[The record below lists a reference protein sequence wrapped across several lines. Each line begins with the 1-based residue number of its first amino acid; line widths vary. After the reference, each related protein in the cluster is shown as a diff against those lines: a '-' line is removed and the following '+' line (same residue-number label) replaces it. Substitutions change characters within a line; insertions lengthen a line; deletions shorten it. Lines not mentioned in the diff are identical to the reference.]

1 MINVTASLQIRN
13 GIYQAVLSYKKN
25 EKWETKWKS
34 TGIKAIKGNKKKAEN
49 KKEEIRKKFQEE
61 INSDN
66 IDNEDILFID
76 YMKKWLK
83 MISSS
88 VEPTTLNGY
97 QGVIN
102 GRMTDYFKNTKI
114 TLQNIKPKHIQEF
127 YQYLLDEGLCG
138 NTVKHYHANIRKAL
152 QYAMKTDIILSNPA
166 DKVDLPKIEEYKPKF
181 YTSDEVKTLLNE
193 VIGTKLKIP
202 VMIDCFYGFR
212 RSEVIGLKW
221 SAVDFENDTITIDH
235 TITQSN
241 GKLII
246 RDKTKTKSS
255 KRTLPLEPIV
265 KSFLIELKEKQK
277 NNRELCGDS
286 YNKDYLEYICVDNC
300 GNIIRP
306 DYVTETFLKLLK
318 RKNLKIIRFH
328 DLRHTCASIL
338 LKNGANMKE
347 IQAWLGHS
355 NYNTTANLY
364 VHLDSSSVNNTGK
377 VMANVFGTKKRSS
390 CCLKLT
396 TSRNIIKWLE
406 RESNSCL

>member
-34 TGIKAIKGNKKKAEN
+34 TGIKAIKGNKKKAET
-49 KKEEIRKKFQEE
+49 KKEEIRQKFQEE

-66 IDNEDILFID
+66 IDNEDMLFID

-83 MISSS
+83 MISAS

-97 QGVIN
+97 KGVIN
-102 GRMTDYFKNTKI
+102 GRMTDYFQNKKI

-127 YQYLLDEGLCG
+127 YQYLLDEGLSG

-181 YTSDEVKTLLNE
+181 YTSDEVKILLNE
-193 VIGTKLKIP
+193 VIGTKLEIP

-235 TITQSN
+235 TITQIN

-265 KSFLIELKEKQK
+265 KSFLIELKEKQEK
-277 NNRELCGDS
+277 NRELCGDS

-364 VHLDSSSVNNTGK
+364 AHLDSSSVNNTGK
-377 VMANVFGTKKRSS
+377 VMANVFSIKKEVASA
-390 CCLKLT
+390 
-396 TSRNIIKWLE
+396 
-406 RESNSCL
+406 

>member
-1 MINVTASLQIRN
+1 MIDVTGSLQIKN
-13 GIYQAVLSYKKN
+13 KIYQAVLSYKQDN
-25 EKWETKWKS
+25 KWKTKWVS
-34 TGIKAIKGNKKKAEN
+34 TKVPAVKGNKKQAQAKL
-49 KKEEIRKKFQEE
+49 EEIKARFQEE
-61 INSDN
+61 INSEH
-66 IDNEDILFID
+66 IDNDEILFID

-83 MISSS
+83 MIKAS
-88 VEPTTLNGY
+88 VEETTYNGY
-97 QGVIN
+97 KGVVN
-102 GRMTDYFKNTKI
+102 GRMTDYFQNKNKNI
-114 TLQNIKPKHIQEF
+114 TLQNIKPKHIQDF
-127 YQYLLDEGLCG
+127 YQYLLDEGLSG

-152 QYAMKTDIILSNPA
+152 QHAMKIDIILSNPA

-193 VIGTKLKIP
+193 VIGTKLEIP

-221 SAVDFENDTITIDH
+221 SAIDFEKNTITINH

-255 KRTLPLEPIV
+255 KRSLPLEPIV
-265 KSFLIELKEKQK
+265 KSFLLELKEKQEK
-277 NNRELCGDS
+277 NKELCGDS
-286 YNKDYLEYICVDNC
+286 YNQEYLEYICVDNC
-300 GNIIRP
+300 GNLIRP

-318 RKNLKIIRFH
+318 KKKLKIIRFH

-338 LKNGANMKE
+338 LKNGVNMKE

-364 VHLDSSSVNNTGK
+364 AHLDTSSVTNTGK
-377 VMANVFGTKKRSS
+377 VITNVFGTKKEIA
-390 CCLKLT
+390 T
-396 TSRNIIKWLE
+396 A
-406 RESNSCL
+406 

>member
-1 MINVTASLQIRN
+1 MVDVTGSLQIKN
-13 GIYQAVLSYKKN
+13 KIYQAVLSYKQDN
-25 EKWETKWKS
+25 KWKTKWVS
-34 TGIKAIKGNKKKAEN
+34 TKVPAVKGNKKQAQAKL
-49 KKEEIRKKFQEE
+49 EEIRLQFQEE

-66 IDNEDILFID
+66 IEDEKILFID

-83 MISSS
+83 MIKAS
-88 VEPTTLNGY
+88 VEETTYNGY
-97 QGVIN
+97 KGVVN
-102 GRMTDYFKNTKI
+102 GRLSDYFNDKKI
-114 TLQNIKPKHIQEF
+114 TLQDIKPKHIQDF
-127 YQYLLDEGLCG
+127 YQYLLDDGLSG

-193 VIGTKLKIP
+193 VLGTKLEIP

-221 SAVDFENDTITIDH
+221 SAVDFEKDTITINH

-265 KSFLIELKEKQK
+265 KSFLLELKEKQEK
-277 NNRELCGDS
+277 NKELCGSS
-286 YNKDYLEYICVDNC
+286 YNQDYLEYICVDAG

-318 RKNLKIIRFH
+318 KKNLKIIRFH

-364 VHLDSSSVNNTGK
+364 AHLDTSSVNDVGK
-377 VMANVFGTKKRSS
+377 VITSVFSTKKEVA
-390 CCLKLT
+390 T
-396 TSRNIIKWLE
+396 A
-406 RESNSCL
+406 

>member
-88 VEPTTLNGY
+88 VEPTTLTGY

-181 YTSDEVKTLLNE
+181 YTSDEVKILLNE
-193 VIGTKLKIP
+193 VIGTKLEIP

-265 KSFLIELKEKQK
+265 KSFLIELKEKQEK
-277 NNRELCGDS
+277 NKELCGDS

-347 IQAWLGHS
+347 IQVWLGHS

-364 VHLDSSSVNNTGK
+364 AHLDSSSVNNTGK
-377 VMANVFGTKKRSS
+377 VMANVFSIKKEVASA
-390 CCLKLT
+390 
-396 TSRNIIKWLE
+396 
-406 RESNSCL
+406 

>member
-34 TGIKAIKGNKKKAEN
+34 TGIKAIKGNKKKAET

-181 YTSDEVKTLLNE
+181 YTSDEVKKLLNE
-193 VIGTKLKIP
+193 VIGTKLEIP

-265 KSFLIELKEKQK
+265 KSFLIELKEKQEK
-277 NNRELCGDS
+277 NRELCGDS

-364 VHLDSSSVNNTGK
+364 AHLDSSSVNNTGK
-377 VMANVFGTKKRSS
+377 VMANVFSIKKEVASA
-390 CCLKLT
+390 
-396 TSRNIIKWLE
+396 
-406 RESNSCL
+406 

>member
-193 VIGTKLKIP
+193 VIGTKLEIP

-221 SAVDFENDTITIDH
+221 SAVDFENDTITINH

-255 KRTLPLEPIV
+255 KRSLPLEPIV
-265 KSFLIELKEKQK
+265 KSFLLELKEKQEK
-277 NNRELCGDS
+277 NKELCGDS
-286 YNKDYLEYICVDNC
+286 YNQEYLEYICVDNC
-300 GNIIRP
+300 GNLIRP

-318 RKNLKIIRFH
+318 KKKLKIIRFH

-364 VHLDSSSVNNTGK
+364 AHLDTSSVCNTGK
-377 VMANVFGTKKRSS
+377 VITNVFGTKK
-390 CCLKLT
+390 
-396 TSRNIIKWLE
+396 E
-406 RESNSCL
+406 VAFA

>member
-1 MINVTASLQIRN
+1 MIDVTGSLQIKN
-13 GIYQAVLSYKKN
+13 NKYQAVLSYKQDN
-25 EKWETKWKS
+25 KWKTKLVS
-34 TGIKAIKGNKKKAEN
+34 TKIPAVKGNKKLATAKL
-49 KKEEIRKKFQEE
+49 EEIKKQFQEE
-61 INSDN
+61 INSVH
-66 IDNEDILFID
+66 IDNEEILFID

-83 MISSS
+83 MIKAS
-88 VEPTTLNGY
+88 VEETTYNGY
-97 QGVIN
+97 KSIVN
-102 GRMTDYFKNTKI
+102 GRVSDYFNNKKI
-114 TLQNIKPKHIQEF
+114 TLQDIKPKHIQDF
-127 YQYLLDEGLCG
+127 YQYLLDDGLSG

-152 QYAMKTDIILSNPA
+152 QYAMKTDIIPSNPA
-166 DKVDLPKIEEYKPKF
+166 DKVDLPKIEEYNPNF

-193 VIGTKLKIP
+193 VIGTKLEIP

-221 SAVDFENDTITIDH
+221 SAIDFENKTITINH

-265 KSFLIELKEKQK
+265 ESFLLELKEKQEK
-277 NNRELCGDS
+277 NKELCGNS
-286 YNKDYLEYICVDNC
+286 YNQEWLEYICVDVC
-300 GNIIRP
+300 GNLIRP

-318 RKNLKIIRFH
+318 KKNLKQIRFH

-364 VHLDSSSVNNTGK
+364 AHLDTSSVNEVGK
-377 VMANVFGTKKRSS
+377 VITNVFMPKKEVASA
-390 CCLKLT
+390 
-396 TSRNIIKWLE
+396 
-406 RESNSCL
+406 

>member
-1 MINVTASLQIRN
+1 MIDVTGSLQIKN
-13 GIYQAVLSYKKN
+13 KIYQAVLSYKQDN
-25 EKWETKWKS
+25 KWKTKWVS
-34 TGIKAIKGNKKKAEN
+34 TKIPTIKGNKKLANAKL
-49 KKEEIRKKFQEE
+49 EEIKKQFQEE

-76 YMKKWLK
+76 YMKNWLK

-97 QGVIN
+97 KGVVN
-102 GRMTDYFKNTKI
+102 GRMTDYFQNKKI

-127 YQYLLDEGLCG
+127 YQYLLDEGLSG

-181 YTSDEVKTLLNE
+181 YTSDEVKILLNE
-193 VIGTKLKIP
+193 VIGTKLEIP

-221 SAVDFENDTITIDH
+221 SAVDFENDTITINH

-255 KRTLPLEPIV
+255 KRSLPLEPIV
-265 KSFLIELKEKQK
+265 KSFLLELKEKQEK
-277 NNRELCGDS
+277 NKELCGDS
-286 YNKDYLEYICVDNC
+286 YNQEYLEYICVDNC
-300 GNIIRP
+300 GNLIRP

-318 RKNLKIIRFH
+318 KKKLKIIRFH

-364 VHLDSSSVNNTGK
+364 AHLDTSSVCNTGK
-377 VMANVFGTKKRSS
+377 VITNVFGTKK
-390 CCLKLT
+390 
-396 TSRNIIKWLE
+396 E
-406 RESNSCL
+406 VVAV

>member
-152 QYAMKTDIILSNPA
+152 QYAMKTDIILSNLA

-193 VIGTKLKIP
+193 VIGTKLEIP

-347 IQAWLGHS
+347 IQAWIGHS

-364 VHLDSSSVNNTGK
+364 AHLDSSSVNNTGK
-377 VMANVFGTKKRSS
+377 VMANVFSIKKEVASA
-390 CCLKLT
+390 
-396 TSRNIIKWLE
+396 
-406 RESNSCL
+406 

>member
-181 YTSDEVKTLLNE
+181 YTSDEVKILLNE
-193 VIGTKLKIP
+193 VIGTKLEIP

-235 TITQSN
+235 TITQSS

-265 KSFLIELKEKQK
+265 KSFLIELKEKQEK
-277 NNRELCGDS
+277 NRELCGDS

-364 VHLDSSSVNNTGK
+364 AHLDSSSINNTGK
-377 VMANVFGTKKRSS
+377 VMANVFGTKKEVA
-390 CCLKLT
+390 
-396 TSRNIIKWLE
+396 IA
-406 RESNSCL
+406 

>member
-1 MINVTASLQIRN
+1 MIDVTGSLQIQN
-13 GIYQAVLSYKKN
+13 KIYQAVLSYKQDN
-25 EKWETKWKS
+25 KWKTKWVS
-34 TGIKAIKGNKKKAEN
+34 TKIPAVKGNKKQAQAKL
-49 KKEEIRKKFQEE
+49 EEIRIQFQEE

-66 IDNEDILFID
+66 IEDEKILFID

-83 MISSS
+83 MIKAS
-88 VEPTTLNGY
+88 VEETTYNGY
-97 QGVIN
+97 KGVVN
-102 GRMTDYFKNTKI
+102 GRLADYFSEKNI
-114 TLQNIKPKHIQEF
+114 TLQDIKPKHIQEF
-127 YQYLLDEGLCG
+127 YQYLLDEGLSG

-193 VIGTKLKIP
+193 VIGTKLEIP

-221 SAVDFENDTITIDH
+221 SAIDFEKDTITINH

-265 KSFLIELKEKQK
+265 KSFLLELKEKQE
-277 NNRELCGDS
+277 NNKKLCGNS
-286 YNKDYLEYICVDNC
+286 YNQDYLEYICVD
-300 GNIIRP
+300 IIRP

-318 RKNLKIIRFH
+318 KKNLKIIRFH

-364 VHLDSSSVNNTGK
+364 AHLDTSSVNDVGK
-377 VMANVFGTKKRSS
+377 VITNVFSARKEAVTA
-390 CCLKLT
+390 
-396 TSRNIIKWLE
+396 
-406 RESNSCL
+406 

>member
-34 TGIKAIKGNKKKAEN
+34 TGIKAIKGNKKKAET
-49 KKEEIRKKFQEE
+49 KKEEIRQKFQEE

-66 IDNEDILFID
+66 IDNEDMLFID

-83 MISSS
+83 MISAS

-97 QGVIN
+97 KGVIN
-102 GRMTDYFKNTKI
+102 GRMTDYFQNKKI

-127 YQYLLDEGLCG
+127 YQYLLDEGLSG

-152 QYAMKTDIILSNPA
+152 QYAMKTDIILSNHA

-181 YTSDEVKTLLNE
+181 YTSDEVKILLNE
-193 VIGTKLKIP
+193 VIGTKLEIP

-221 SAVDFENDTITIDH
+221 SAIDFENDTITIDH

-265 KSFLIELKEKQK
+265 KSFLIELKEKQEK
-277 NNRELCGDS
+277 NKELCGDS

-364 VHLDSSSVNNTGK
+364 AHLDSSSVNNTGK
-377 VMANVFGTKKRSS
+377 VMANVFSIKKEVASA
-390 CCLKLT
+390 
-396 TSRNIIKWLE
+396 
-406 RESNSCL
+406 

>member
-1 MINVTASLQIRN
+1 MIDVTGSLQIKN
-13 GIYQAVLSYKKN
+13 NKYQAVLSYKQDN
-25 EKWETKWKS
+25 KWKTKWVS
-34 TGIKAIKGNKKKAEN
+34 TKIPAVKGNKKLANAKL
-49 KKEEIRKKFQEE
+49 EEIKKQFQEE
-61 INSDN
+61 INSDH
-66 IDNEDILFID
+66 IDNEEILFVD

-83 MISSS
+83 MIKAS
-88 VEPTTLNGY
+88 VEETTYNGY
-97 QGVIN
+97 KGVVN
-102 GRMTDYFKNTKI
+102 GRLSDYFSNKKI
-114 TLQNIKPKHIQEF
+114 TLQNIKPKHIQDF
-127 YQYLLDEGLCG
+127 YQYLLDDGLSG

-152 QYAMKTDIILSNPA
+152 QYAMKTDIIPSNPA
-166 DKVDLPKIEEYKPKF
+166 DKVDLPKIEEYNPNF
-181 YTSDEVKTLLNE
+181 YTCDEVKTLLNE
-193 VIGTKLKIP
+193 VIGTKLEIP

-221 SAVDFENDTITIDH
+221 SAINFENKTITINH

-265 KSFLIELKEKQK
+265 ESFLLELKEKQEK
-277 NNRELCGDS
+277 NKELCGNS
-286 YNKDYLEYICVDNC
+286 YNQEWLEYICVDVC
-300 GNIIRP
+300 GNLIRP

-318 RKNLKIIRFH
+318 KKNLKQIRFH

-364 VHLDSSSVNNTGK
+364 AHLDTSSVNEVGK
-377 VMANVFGTKKRSS
+377 VITNVFMQKKEVVSA
-390 CCLKLT
+390 
-396 TSRNIIKWLE
+396 
-406 RESNSCL
+406 

>member
-1 MINVTASLQIRN
+1 MIDVTGSLQIKN
-13 GIYQAVLSYKKN
+13 NKYQAVLSYKQDN
-25 EKWETKWKS
+25 KWKTKWVS
-34 TGIKAIKGNKKKAEN
+34 TKIPAVKGNKKLANAKL
-49 KKEEIRKKFQEE
+49 EEIKKQFQEE
-61 INSDN
+61 INSDH
-66 IDNEDILFID
+66 IDNEEILFVD

-83 MISSS
+83 MIKAS
-88 VEPTTLNGY
+88 VEETTYNGY
-97 QGVIN
+97 KSIVN
-102 GRMTDYFKNTKI
+102 GRVSDYFSNKKI
-114 TLQNIKPKHIQEF
+114 TLQNIKPKHIQDF
-127 YQYLLDEGLCG
+127 YQYLLDDGLSG

-152 QYAMKTDIILSNPA
+152 QYAMKTDIIPSNPA
-166 DKVDLPKIEEYKPKF
+166 DKVDLPKIEEYNPNF

-193 VIGTKLKIP
+193 VIGTKLEIP

-221 SAVDFENDTITIDH
+221 SAIDFENKTITINH

-265 KSFLIELKEKQK
+265 ESFLLELKEKQEK
-277 NNRELCGDS
+277 NKELCGNS
-286 YNKDYLEYICVDNC
+286 YNQEWLEYICVDVC
-300 GNIIRP
+300 GNLIRP

-318 RKNLKIIRFH
+318 KKNLKQIRFH

-364 VHLDSSSVNNTGK
+364 AHLHTSSVHDVGK
-377 VMANVFGTKKRSS
+377 AITNVFGTKKEVA
-390 CCLKLT
+390 T
-396 TSRNIIKWLE
+396 A
-406 RESNSCL
+406 

>member
-1 MINVTASLQIRN
+1 MIDVTGSLQIKN
-13 GIYQAVLSYKKN
+13 KIYQAVLSYKQDN
-25 EKWETKWKS
+25 KWKTKWVS
-34 TGIKAIKGNKKKAEN
+34 TKIQAVKGNKKLAQAKL
-49 KKEEIRKKFQEE
+49 EETRKQFQEE
-61 INSDN
+61 INSDH
-66 IDNEDILFID
+66 IDNEEILFID

-83 MISSS
+83 MIKAS
-88 VEPTTLNGY
+88 VEETTYNGY
-97 QGVIN
+97 KGVVN
-102 GRMTDYFKNTKI
+102 GRMTDYFQNKNI
-114 TLQNIKPKHIQEF
+114 TLQNIKPKHIQDF
-127 YQYLLDEGLCG
+127 YQYLLDEGLSG

-152 QYAMKTDIILSNPA
+152 QHAMKIDIILSNPA

-193 VIGTKLKIP
+193 VIGTKLEIP

-221 SAVDFENDTITIDH
+221 SAIDFEKNTIIINH

-246 RDKTKTKSS
+246 RDKTKTRSS
-255 KRTLPLEPIV
+255 KRSLPLEPIV
-265 KSFLIELKEKQK
+265 KSFLLELKEKQEK
-277 NNRELCGDS
+277 NKELCGDS
-286 YNKDYLEYICVDNC
+286 YNQEYLEYICVDNC
-300 GNIIRP
+300 GNLIRP

-318 RKNLKIIRFH
+318 KKKLKIIRFH

-364 VHLDSSSVNNTGK
+364 AHLDTSSVTNTGK
-377 VMANVFGTKKRSS
+377 VITNVFGTKKEVA
-390 CCLKLT
+390 T
-396 TSRNIIKWLE
+396 A
-406 RESNSCL
+406 

>member
-1 MINVTASLQIRN
+1 MIDVTGSLQIKN
-13 GIYQAVLSYKKN
+13 KIYQAVLSYKQDN
-25 EKWETKWKS
+25 KWKTKWVS
-34 TGIKAIKGNKKKAEN
+34 TKIPAIKGNKKLANAKL
-49 KKEEIRKKFQEE
+49 EEIKKQFQEE

-76 YMKKWLK
+76 YMKNWLK

-97 QGVIN
+97 KGVVN
-102 GRMTDYFKNTKI
+102 GRMTDYFQNKKI

-127 YQYLLDEGLCG
+127 YQYLLDEGLSG

-181 YTSDEVKTLLNE
+181 YTSDEVKILLNE
-193 VIGTKLKIP
+193 VIGTKLEIP

-221 SAVDFENDTITIDH
+221 SAVDFENDTITINH

-255 KRTLPLEPIV
+255 KRSLPLEPIV
-265 KSFLIELKEKQK
+265 KSFLLELKEKQEK
-277 NNRELCGDS
+277 NKELCGDS
-286 YNKDYLEYICVDNC
+286 YNQEYLEYICVDNC
-300 GNIIRP
+300 GNLIRP

-318 RKNLKIIRFH
+318 KKKLKIIRFH

-364 VHLDSSSVNNTGK
+364 AHLDTSSVCNTGK
-377 VMANVFGTKKRSS
+377 VITNVFGTKK
-390 CCLKLT
+390 
-396 TSRNIIKWLE
+396 E
-406 RESNSCL
+406 VAFA

>member
-88 VEPTTLNGY
+88 VEPTTLTGY

-181 YTSDEVKTLLNE
+181 YTSDEVKILLNE
-193 VIGTKLKIP
+193 VIGTKLEIP

-221 SAVDFENDTITIDH
+221 SAVDFENDTITVDH

-265 KSFLIELKEKQK
+265 KSFLIELKEKQEK
-277 NNRELCGDS
+277 NRELCGDS

-300 GNIIRP
+300 GNIIKP

-364 VHLDSSSVNNTGK
+364 AHLDSSSVNNTGK
-377 VMANVFGTKKRSS
+377 VMANVFSIKKEVASA
-390 CCLKLT
+390 
-396 TSRNIIKWLE
+396 
-406 RESNSCL
+406 

>member
-1 MINVTASLQIRN
+1 MIDVTGSLQIKN
-13 GIYQAVLSYKKN
+13 NKYQAVLSYKQDN
-25 EKWETKWKS
+25 KWKTKWVS
-34 TGIKAIKGNKKKAEN
+34 TKIPAVKGNKKLANAKL
-49 KKEEIRKKFQEE
+49 EEIKKQFQEE
-61 INSDN
+61 INSDH
-66 IDNEDILFID
+66 IDNEEILFID

-83 MISSS
+83 MIKAS
-88 VEPTTLNGY
+88 VEETTYNGY
-97 QGVIN
+97 KGIVN
-102 GRMTDYFKNTKI
+102 GRLSEYFSNKKI
-114 TLQNIKPKHIQEF
+114 TLQDIKPKHIQDF
-127 YQYLLDEGLCG
+127 YQYLLDDGLSG

-152 QYAMKTDIILSNPA
+152 QYAMKTDIIPSNPA
-166 DKVDLPKIEEYKPKF
+166 DKVDLPKIEEYNPNF

-193 VIGTKLKIP
+193 VIGTKLEIP

-221 SAVDFENDTITIDH
+221 SAIDFENKTITINH

-265 KSFLIELKEKQK
+265 ESFLLELKEKQEK
-277 NNRELCGDS
+277 NKELCGNN
-286 YNKDYLEYICVDNC
+286 YNQEWLEYICVDVC
-300 GNIIRP
+300 GNLIRP

-318 RKNLKIIRFH
+318 KKELKQIRFH

-364 VHLDSSSVNNTGK
+364 AHLDTSSVNEVGK
-377 VMANVFGTKKRSS
+377 VITNVFMPKKEVVSA
-390 CCLKLT
+390 
-396 TSRNIIKWLE
+396 
-406 RESNSCL
+406 

>member
-34 TGIKAIKGNKKKAEN
+34 TGIKAIKGNKKKAET

-88 VEPTTLNGY
+88 VEPTTLTGY

-127 YQYLLDEGLCG
+127 YQYLLDDGLSG

-181 YTSDEVKTLLNE
+181 YTSDEVKILLNE
-193 VIGTKLKIP
+193 VIGTKLEIP

-255 KRTLPLEPIV
+255 KKTLPLEPIV
-265 KSFLIELKEKQK
+265 KSFLIELKEKQEK
-277 NNRELCGDS
+277 NRKLCGDS

-364 VHLDSSSVNNTGK
+364 AHLDSSSVNNTGK
-377 VMANVFGTKKRSS
+377 VMANVFSIKKEVASA
-390 CCLKLT
+390 
-396 TSRNIIKWLE
+396 
-406 RESNSCL
+406 